1 MNESIKK
8 TKLVL
13 DLDKTIWD
21 CYDKNFNEIW
31 AKQLVPPFTLSNN
44 SNDLTDDVG
53 GTCRLKTDFRIFLEE
68 VFNLGLT
75 ISYLSVGARL
85 GVPLEFQPSFLAL
98 KKFEI
103 LKYFLGDSYLLYKTE
118 KKINYFYKDQS
129 YLFIDDSEEVLKS
142 VNDLEYINAIDG
154 KFIKS
159 WKKQTVKVQELLKT
173 N

>member
-1 MNESIKK
+1 MNECAKK

-21 CYDKNFNEIW
+21 CFDKNKNEIW

-53 GTCRLKTDFRIFLEE
+53 GTCRLKTDFRFFLVD
-68 VFNLGLT
+68 VFNLDLT

-98 KKFEI
+98 KKFDI
-103 LKYFLGDSYLLYKTE
+103 LKYFLGDSHLLYKTE
-118 KKINYFYKDQS
+118 KKINYFDKDQS
-129 YLFIDDSEEVLKS
+129 YLFIDDSDEVIKS
-142 VNDLEYINAIDG
+142 VNDLEYINVIDA

-159 WKKQTVKVQELLKT
+159 WKKQTLEVLEIL
-173 N
+173 NIN